1 MSKRGARFVST
12 LALSLMTLATTA
24 SAFQGQVQLG
34 PSGGQARTSGTGV
47 TGQSLVD
54 APEIDPSLLTGVI
67 VLLVGG
73 VLVLTARLR
82 RRARAH

>member
-1 MSKRGARFVST
+1 MSKRGSQLAATVPLSLGALST
-12 LALSLMTLATTA
+12 LASA
-24 SAFQGQVQLG
+24 SQGQVNLG
-34 PSGGQARTSGTGV
+34 PTGGQSRATSTGV
-47 TGQSLVD
+47 SGQSLVD

-67 VLLVGG
+67 VLVVGG